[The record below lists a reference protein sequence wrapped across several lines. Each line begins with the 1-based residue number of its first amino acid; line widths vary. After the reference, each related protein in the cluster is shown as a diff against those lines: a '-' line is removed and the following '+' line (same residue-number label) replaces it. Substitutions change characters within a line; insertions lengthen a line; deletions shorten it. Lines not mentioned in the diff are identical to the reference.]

1 MITYRKLSL
10 QEIDRELFSQFHR
23 KQEVTRCWRKVEGEW
38 VVKDIAFTDDWTEQD
53 YAFLVSCLR
62 NTLSAMGLVAGA
74 FYEGKLKGFVSVESA
89 RFGSESQYVDL
100 SSLHIS
106 QDMRRRGIGKNL
118 LCLAKEYAKEQG
130 AKKLYISAHS
140 AVESQAFYRSMG
152 CVEAKEYNLAH
163 VEKEPCDCQLECE
176 V

>member
-10 QEIDRELFSQFHR
+10 QEIDRELFSHFDR
-23 KQEVTRCWRKVEGEW
+23 KQEVTKCWRKVEGEW
-38 VVKDIAFTDDWTEQD
+38 VVKEIAFIDDWTEKD
-53 YAFLVSCLR
+53 YAFLVSCLK
-62 NTLSAMGLVAGA
+62 NTLATMGLVAGA
-74 FYEGKLKGFVSVESA
+74 FYEGKLKGFVSVEAA
-89 RFGSESQYVDL
+89 RFGGELQYVDL

-118 LCLAKEYAKEQG
+118 FCFAKEYAKEQG

-163 VEKEPCDCQLECE
+163 VEQEPCDCQLECE